1 MKTPSKS
8 MADRP
13 TTSSRIASNPA
24 STVIPSPLQR
34 ARNLLLPESRQEA
47 DSPEKAA
54 PRFTEN
60 VLRERNDRAICFS
73 PSAEEALSRAGF
85 SRRSFVKGAGAL
97 IVSFSMGGAWR
108 ALEAQQTRV
117 GAFGEP
123 AAPDSPPADQVDSWI
138 AIASDSSVTAYTGK
152 EELGQGMSTAQ
163 MQLVAEEL
171 CVPFHRVNLIVA
183 DTAFTPDQGVTSGS
197 QSHPANFNRSNLA
210 QACASAREAL
220 LQLGSK
226 KLNIPAGELI
236 AVDGTIRSKTDP
248 SKKVAYGELVAGKKF
263 AISVDPAAKRK
274 PASEWT
280 VLGEPMPRPD
290 MPAMVTGEFEFVHNV
305 RVPGM
310 LHGMVVRPAA
320 VGAHVINV
328 DETSVAGMP
337 GLVKVVVKKDFVGVV
352 AEKPWQAIRIASALK
367 VEWSP
372 APELPKFESFYDHLR
387 NQKPTRDTLLVNSKD
402 VDQKLA
408 EAATVVKATYYHPYQ
423 MHGSMGSSCAVADVQ
438 GEKITVW
445 SPTQG
450 VWHQRATLGML
461 LGLKPENVR
470 VIFRRGSGCYGI
482 NGADTVTYDAALLSQ
497 AVGKPVRVQ
506 LTRKDEM
513 AWENYG
519 FAFVIDERA
528 GLDSQGNIIA
538 WDHEAWSP
546 VLGNRPVYKYPGN
559 VITGFLAGFQPE
571 EFRPRSPAPEP
582 TSFSN
587 NSNAIPSYVVG
598 HVGGADHGAGTVKS
612 ERALLHN
619 VVSPFWTGPL
629 RSPQRLQNTFAH
641 ESFMDELAARAK
653 ADPVE
658 FRLRHLSEPRMRAVV
673 QAAAKAANWD
683 ARPSPKLHDVKTAA
697 AVVRGRGISCVAYE
711 GDNGYSAMVAEVE
724 VEIATG
730 KIAVKRMVIANDSGP
745 ISNPDGLRNQCEGGA
760 LQGLSR
766 CLGEEVTWDNHNVTS
781 IDWKTYRTLPL
792 GFDVPKVE
800 VVLLNRPDESATG
813 AGETAITIV
822 AGAIANAI
830 FDATGAR
837 VRQVPFRPERIKAAL
852 AG

>member
-1 MKTPSKS
+1 MKNPSLHETQLTMS
-8 MADRP
+8 QGAAD
-13 TTSSRIASNPA
+13 
-24 STVIPSPLQR
+24 
-34 ARNLLLPESRQEA
+34 
-47 DSPEKAA
+47 
-54 PRFTEN
+54 
-60 VLRERNDRAICFS
+60 
-73 PSAEEALSRAGF
+73 ALAHAGF
-85 SRRSFVKGAGAL
+85 SRRTFIKGTGAL
-97 IVSFSMGGAWR
+97 IVSFSMGGVLG
-108 ALEAQQTRV
+108 ALEAQTRA
-117 GAFGEP
+117 GAFGLD
-123 AAPDSPPADQVDSWI
+123 AAPDSPPANEVDSWI

-163 MQLVAEEL
+163 IQLVAEEL
-171 CVPFHRVNLIVA
+171 CVPFQRVSLIVA
-183 DTAFTPDQGVTSGS
+183 DTSLTPDQGVTSGS
-197 QSHPANFNRSNLA
+197 QSHPTNFNHGNLA
-210 QACASAREAL
+210 GACATAREAL

-226 KLNIPAGELI
+226 HLNIPVDQLT
-236 AVDGTIRSKTDP
+236 AVDGTIRSKSDA
-248 SKKVAYGELVAGKKF
+248 SKKVSYAELVAGKKF
-263 AISVDPAAKRK
+263 DIKVDPAAKRK

-280 VLGEPMPRPD
+280 ILGKPIGRPD
-290 MPAMVTGEFEFVHNV
+290 MPAMATGTFEYAHNV

-310 LHGMVVRPAA
+310 LHGMVVRPSA
-320 VGAHVINV
+320 VGANLMNV
-328 DETSVAGMP
+328 DESSVAGMP
-337 GLVKVVVKKDFVGVV
+337 GFVKVVVKKNFVGVV
-352 AEKPWQAIRIASALK
+352 AEKTWQAVQIARALN
-367 VEWSP
+367 VTWSP
-372 APELPKFESFYDHLR
+372 APELPKQETFYDHLR

-402 VDQKLA
+402 VEQKLA

-423 MHGSMGSSCAVADVQ
+423 MHGSVGSSCAVADVQ
-438 GEKITVW
+438 GDKATVW

-450 VWHQRATLGML
+450 VWHQRATLAML

-519 FAFVIDERA
+519 FAFVMDERA
-528 GLDSQGNIIA
+528 GLDAQGNIIA

-546 VLGNRPVYKYPGN
+546 VLGSRPVYTYPGN

-587 NSNAIPSYVVG
+587 NSNAIPSYVAG
-598 HVGGADHGAGTVKS
+598 HVAGADHGAGTIKS

-658 FRLRHLSEPRMRAVV
+658 FRLRHLSESRMVDVV
-673 QAAAKAANWD
+673 KAAAVRANWD
-683 ARPSPKLHDVKTAA
+683 ARPSPKPRVSSVAGIA
-697 AVVRGRGISCVAYE
+697 SGRGISCVAYE
-711 GDNGYSAMVAEVE
+711 GDNGYAAMVAEVE
-724 VEIATG
+724 VDLATG
-730 KIAVKRMVIANDSGP
+730 KITVKRIVISNDCGP
-745 ISNPDGLRNQCEGGA
+745 ISNPDGLRNQCEGGT
-760 LQGLSR
+760 LQGMSR
-766 CLGEEVTWDNHNVTS
+766 ALGEEVTWDDHNVTS
-781 IDWKTYRTLPL
+781 IDWRTYRTLPL
-792 GFDVPKVE
+792 GFAVPKIE
-800 VVLLNRPDESATG
+800 VVLLNRPDQPATG
-813 AGETAITIV
+813 AGETAITVV
-822 AGAIANAI
+822 AGAIGNAI

-837 VRQVPFRPERIKAAL
+837 IRQVPFTPERIKAAL